1 MICKDQCG
9 DRQTDPSKIKKY
21 SELKVKKNSKIKH
34 SLYTILIYLDPSQI
48 LKHLDLDIERAEP
61 KYTSKTKQLAPTF

>member
-1 MICKDQCG
+1 MWG
-9 DRQTDPSKIKKY
+9 QTKRPIENKKY
-21 SELKVKKNSKIKH
+21 SEVKVKKNSKIKH

-61 KYTSKTKQLAPTF
+61 KYTSKSKQLAPTF